1 MYTEFFNLTVMPFSL
16 LPDADFL
23 FPSKRHQRAI
33 NHLEYG
39 IVSQAGFIVITGEV
53 GTGKTTVL
61 RRYIRS
67 TGSDVTVGVITN
79 PSSTFGRLLHWVAQA
94 FDLPDANKDDATLY
108 QDFVAFLLRQYGHGK
123 RAVLI
128 IDEAQ
133 NMTPAMLEEL
143 RMLSNVNN
151 EKDQLLQVVLV
162 GQPELLEMLKK
173 HELRQ
178 FVQRIAVHCHL
189 DALTPGET
197 ADYIRHRISVA
208 GGRSDIFD
216 EESCGTV
223 YYFTSGTPRLINML
237 CDQALVYAFSE
248 DQIRV
253 TPKVIAEVVQDRAQ
267 SGLSAFTPLPQHW
280 NIFSLTA
287 EVNKVI
293 DKARREQQEPVKA
306 SAF

>member
-1 MYTEFFNLTVMPFSL
+1 MPFSL

-23 FPSKRHQRAI
+23 YPSQRHQKAI

-39 IVSQAGFIVITGEV
+39 IVSQAGFIVLTGEV

-67 TGSDVTVGVITN
+67 TSPDVTVGVITN
-79 PSSTFGRLLHWVAQA
+79 PSATFGRLLHWVAQA
-94 FDLPDANKDDATLY
+94 FDLPTANKDDAALY
-108 QDFVAFLLRQYGHGK
+108 QDFVAFLLKQYAIGK

-133 NMTPAMLEEL
+133 NMSPDMLEEL

-162 GQPELLEMLKK
+162 GQPELLEMLKG
-173 HELRQ
+173 HALRQ

-189 DALTPGET
+189 DALSPSET
-197 ADYIRHRISVA
+197 ANYIRHRLNVA
-208 GGRSDIFD
+208 GGRPDIFD
-216 EESCGTV
+216 TEACATV
-223 YYFTSGTPRLINML
+223 YYFTNGIPRLINML

-253 TPKVIAEVVQDRAQ
+253 TPKLIAEVVQDRAA
-267 SGLSAFTPLPQHW
+267 SGLSAFTPLPAHW

-287 EVNKVI
+287 EVNKVM
-293 DKARREQQEPVKA
+293 DKVRREQQEPAKP
-306 SAF
+306 SAHAGSQGV